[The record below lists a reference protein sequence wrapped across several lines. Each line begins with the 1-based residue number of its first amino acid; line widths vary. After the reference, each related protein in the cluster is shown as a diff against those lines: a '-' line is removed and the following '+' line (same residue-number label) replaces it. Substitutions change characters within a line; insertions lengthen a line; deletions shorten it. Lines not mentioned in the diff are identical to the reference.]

1 MALYSRRSN
10 FELLPYTFLHNI
22 NNIKQPTPEKPDAY
36 RGKTRS
42 NSEISSDL
50 FSSRLQCIQ
59 LILRDSTFG
68 EVWNTFIIAGFNPE
82 SLFAPITFVESFWFL
97 VSSVEAR
104 SLCMPLTWFIN
115 RFLVRKFRC
124 TLFEI
129 ACFMHS
135 RQTDATRMVQNG
147 CHNWRRCITRWDGA
161 SQAGLRHWVYDSVLD
176 RKTCRSYI
184 FFFILLIQPHAQQ
197 PGSSR
202 HELDT
207 QWRSPFTHTHEWGY
221 EFFLGICATSMPW
234 INLEII
240 KDSTFNQAFNR
251 SNRMVDSIVVSI
263 SFSNVQ
269 HGSQIQNERF
279 GSFF

>member
-184 FFFILLIQPHAQQ
+184 FFSFFWFSLMPNSPAQADMNWTLS
-197 PGSSR
+197 GD
-202 HELDT
+202 L
-207 QWRSPFTHTHEWGY
+207 RSHTHTNGVTS
-221 EFFLGICATSMPW
+221 FFLESALLRCLG
-234 INLEII
+234 
-240 KDSTFNQAFNR
+240 
-251 SNRMVDSIVVSI
+251 SIW
-263 SFSNVQ
+263 
-269 HGSQIQNERF
+269 R
-279 GSFF
+279 

>member
-10 FELLPYTFLHNI
+10 FELLPYTFLHNK

-50 FSSRLQCIQ
+50 FSSRLQCVQ

-176 RKTCRSYI
+176 RKTCRSYN

-207 QWRSPFTHTHEWGY
+207 QWRSPFTHTHTRMGLRVFSW
-221 EFFLGICATSMPW
+221 
-234 INLEII
+234 NLRYF
-240 KDSTFNQAFNR
+240 DALDQSGDNQRFNIQSSIQQVQPHGWFYCGFN
-251 SNRMVDSIVVSI
+251 I
-263 SFSNVQ
+263 VQ
-269 HGSQIQNERF
+269 HGSQIQNAQRF